1 MGKILRFWYKIKGGF
16 FFAHLIESAQI
27 TRNDQL
33 CICAMIVNMM
43 LDDEAHP
50 RYDSRIPPYMQLL
63 FNECVESNTLAW
75 IVKSEQ
81 TKMISKLQNLLSFDH
96 RRLSASSQF
105 VQYLSKYKKCN
116 VCNAN
121 IFDWTIAGA
130 EFESLFAKTQ
140 SGSSGSTWLCSPCLK
155 FHFECQNKAKNDL
168 FRVRIH
174 LDSKPDAVAKINLGM
189 GLFCAAANDF
199 DNYSYG
205 ELRHDKLYN
214 VSLHS
219 LFPTALLRQNCA
231 DKRFTLKLQIQLF
244 HVYDFDGKLLP
255 INQSTL
261 RPVNVAPAHQ
271 AVHGHG
277 HQASSS
283 ASQQRKQLMMMP
295 SIVDDGGI
303 PSNQR
308 FYD

>member
-1 MGKILRFWYKIKGGF
+1 MG
-16 FFAHLIESAQI
+16 
-27 TRNDQL
+27 
-33 CICAMIVNMM
+33 ICAMIVNMM
-43 LDDEAHP
+43 LDDDSHP
-50 RYDSRIPPYMQLL
+50 RYDARIPPYMQLL
-63 FNECVESNTLAW
+63 FNECVESNTFVW
-75 IVKSEQ
+75 IVRSEQ
-81 TKMISKLQNLLSFDH
+81 SKMISKLQNLLSFDH
-96 RRLSASSQF
+96 RRPLASSQF

-121 IFDWTIAGA
+121 IFNWTVQGD
-130 EFESLFAKTQ
+130 EFESLFAKTES
-140 SGSSGSTWLCSPCLK
+140 SGSGSTWLCSPTLRVYLDDVDERRCLK

-174 LDSKPDAVAKINLGM
+174 LDSKPDEVAKINLGM

-219 LFPTALLRQNCA
+219 LFPTALLRQNCR
-231 DKRFTLKLQIQLF
+231 DGRFTLKLQIQLF
-244 HVYDFDGKLLP
+244 YVYDFDGKLMP

-261 RPVNVAPAHQ
+261 RPNSGQ
-271 AVHGHG
+271 RG
-277 HQASSS
+277 S
-283 ASQQRKQLMMMP
+283 ARGSKQLMMNGMNEMMP
-295 SIVDDGGI
+295 NIVDDAGI
-303 PSNQR
+303 PSNGH